1 MLPFIKKTVSAGI
14 PLTVKSLA
22 SIVAGSTGSV
32 TSTSKITGGGG
43 PKTNRSQ
50 GPLVITEQGPAVSEA
65 ALSRNA
71 MMAMI
76 NVVARVIFTFRYHFV
91 VAVPSAKKGR
101 ESSND
106 KEISHGRVS
115 WQTH

>member
-1 MLPFIKKTVSAGI
+1 MILPPCLAGDVLKWKLIVMLPFIKKTVSAGI

-43 PKTNRSQ
+43 PKTKRSQ
-50 GPLVITEQGPAVSEA
+50 GPLGITEQGPAVSEA

-76 NVVARVIFTFRYHFV
+76 NVVARVIFTFHYHFV
-91 VAVPSAKKGR
+91 IAV
-101 ESSND
+101 
-106 KEISHGRVS
+106 
-115 WQTH
+115 